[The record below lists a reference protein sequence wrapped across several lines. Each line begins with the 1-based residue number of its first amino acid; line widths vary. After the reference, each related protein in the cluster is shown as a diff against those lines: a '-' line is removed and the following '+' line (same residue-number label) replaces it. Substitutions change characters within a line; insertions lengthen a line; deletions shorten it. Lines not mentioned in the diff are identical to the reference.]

1 MLFFSR
7 LLHRATRAK
16 HGAIFLFPT
25 FYTLIKLHSFI
36 HGTNKPDR
44 THVTLETD
52 TDTNPDT
59 DSHRHASW
67 VMGHGSWVMGT
78 ASLVGFSIHLA

>member
-52 TDTNPDT
+52 TDTNTDT
-59 DSHRHASW
+59 DSQRHASW